1 MVFDIGCLSFGAF
14 FDIWCFCLIFGA
26 CYLELVIDCW
36 ILIFFLFIF
45 LHRSFQSTISAGFAM
60 KKVFIG
66 CGIAVLV
73 VLLVLGVVGYHVV
86 KFAKSVGDEVNKVG
100 EQFEAL
106 DAQLAFQ
113 VPPDGLIR
121 KDRFDAWVDIRL
133 KTAGE
138 TDAFIEAFDD
148 FSLKKI
154 TSLRDQSFSYIYSV
168 TDAME
173 TAGMSPKEY
182 SWISQ
187 QVVGVLDSGDG
198 RSNPALREIVIA
210 FDDLS
215 DTDED
220 FSNRKQNLH
229 TLGIPVTSDQ
239 IERTTRLLVARKD
252 DILTSMKV
260 FYADA
265 IVTGINEQFRR
276 RQHQDDWKEEPASV
290 ENT

>member
-1 MVFDIGCLSFGAF
+1 M
-14 FDIWCFCLIFGA
+14 
-26 CYLELVIDCW
+26 
-36 ILIFFLFIF
+36 
-45 LHRSFQSTISAGFAM
+45 
-60 KKVFIG
+60 
-66 CGIAVLV
+66 LV